1 MTSSSDRSSDPRRHA
16 WLREPL
22 LHFVLAGGALFAI
35 DAVIAARTADPNE
48 IVLTASVQAE
58 LRKIHLDEAGREPDT
73 AEMQAMQRRWFDN
86 ELLYR
91 EGLSMGLDRGD
102 SGIRD
107 RVIFKALNVVDA
119 SLPQPKADEAGLR
132 AWFDQHRA
140 RYDEPPRIDLF
151 EAVMPGQPDAAAVA
165 AFAQALNEG
174 KADTA
179 TSGLRVFRS
188 RPLASIEQAFGKD
201 FANQLADVPLKQ
213 WQAMQTA
220 QGPRAMMVEV
230 RQAGQAVRFEDVQE
244 TVQKDWFD
252 QRMAELRTEA
262 VRALTQKYSLR
273 VAPGVAGGVA
283 GEVAK

>member
-1 MTSSSDRSSDPRRHA
+1 MTLPTTPASPTTSGMPG

-22 LHFVLAGGALFAI
+22 LHFVLAGGLLFAI
-35 DAVIAARTADPNE
+35 DAAIEARTVDPNE
-48 IVLTASVQAE
+48 IVLTAGVEAE
-58 LRKIHLDEAGREPDT
+58 LRKIHVDEAGREPT
-73 AEMQAMQRRWFDN
+73 AAEMKSMQRRWFDN

-107 RVIFKALNVVDA
+107 RVIFKALSVVDA
-119 SLPQPKADEAGLR
+119 GLQRPKADEATLR
-132 AWFDQHRA
+132 AWFAQHQE
-140 RYDEPPRIDLF
+140 RYNEPPRVDLF

-165 AFAQALNEG
+165 AFAQALNDG
-174 KADTA
+174 KADTS

-188 RPLASIEQAFGKD
+188 RPLASIKQAFGED

-230 RQAGQAVRFEDVQE
+230 RHAGQTVRFEDVSD

-252 QRMAELRTEA
+252 QRMAELRTDA
-262 VRALTQKYSLR
+262 VRALTEKYSLR
-273 VAPGVAGGVA
+273 VAS
-283 GEVAK
+283 EVAK

>member
-1 MTSSSDRSSDPRRHA
+1 MTNPSTPSTPARLPG

-35 DAVIAARTADPNE
+35 DAVIAARTVDPNL
-48 IVLTASVQAE
+48 IVLTASVEAE
-58 LRKIHLDEAGREPDT
+58 LRKIHLDEAGREPDA
-73 AEMQAMQRRWFDN
+73 AEMKAMQRRWFDN

-102 SGIRD
+102 TGIRE

-119 SLPQPKADEAGLR
+119 GLQRPKADEATLR
-132 AWFDQHRA
+132 AWFAQHQD
-140 RYDEPPRIDLF
+140 RYNEPPRVDLF
-151 EAVMPGQPDAAAVA
+151 EAVMPGQPDAAEVA
-165 AFAQALNEG
+165 AFAQALNDG

-179 TSGLRVFRS
+179 TTGLRVFRS
-188 RPLASIEQAFGKD
+188 RPLASIKQAFGDD

-220 QGPRAMMVEV
+220 QGVRAMMVEV
-230 RQAGQAVRFEDVQE
+230 RHAGQAVRYEEVSD
-244 TVQKDWFD
+244 TVRKDWFD
-252 QRMAELRTEA
+252 QRMAELRTDA

-273 VAPGVAGGVA
+273 VAS
-283 GEVAK
+283 EVAK

>member
-1 MTSSSDRSSDPRRHA
+1 MPG

-22 LHFVLAGGALFAI
+22 LHFVLAGGLLFAI
-35 DAVIAARTADPNE
+35 DAAIEARTVDPNE
-48 IVLTASVQAE
+48 IVLTAGVEAE
-58 LRKIHLDEAGREPDT
+58 LRKIHVDEAGREPT
-73 AEMQAMQRRWFDN
+73 AAEMKAMQRRWFDN

-107 RVIFKALNVVDA
+107 RVIFKALSVVDA
-119 SLPQPKADEAGLR
+119 GLQRPKADEATLR
-132 AWFDQHRA
+132 AWFAQHQE
-140 RYDEPPRIDLF
+140 RYNEPPRVDLF

-165 AFAQALNEG
+165 AFAQALNDG
-174 KADTA
+174 KADTS

-188 RPLASIEQAFGKD
+188 RPLASIKQAFGED

-230 RQAGQAVRFEDVQE
+230 RHAGQTVRFEDVSD

-252 QRMAELRTEA
+252 QRMAELRTDA
-262 VRALTQKYSLR
+262 VRALTEKYSLR
-273 VAPGVAGGVA
+273 VAS
-283 GEVAK
+283 EVAK

>member
-1 MTSSSDRSSDPRRHA
+1 MTTSSDPSSGARRHA

-58 LRKIHLDEAGREPDT
+58 LRKIHLDEAGREPDA
-73 AEMQAMQRRWFDN
+73 AELAAMQRRWFDN

-91 EGLSMGLDRGD
+91 EGLAMGLDRGD
-102 SGIRD
+102 TGIRE

-119 SLPQPKADEAGLR
+119 GLPRPEADEATLR
-132 AWFDQHRA
+132 AWFVQHQA
-140 RYDEPPRIDLF
+140 RYNEPPRIDLF

-165 AFAQALNEG
+165 VFAQALNDG
-174 KADTA
+174 TADTA

-201 FANQLADVPLKQ
+201 FANQLAEVPLKQ
-213 WQAMQTA
+213 WQALQTA

-230 RQAGQAVRFEDVQE
+230 RHAGQAVRFEDVRD
-244 TVQKDWFD
+244 TVRKDWFD

-262 VRALTQKYSLR
+262 VRALNQKYTLR
-273 VAPGVAGGVA
+273 MA
-283 GEVAK
+283 GEVAR